1 MYVVTNLLQYMKFFF
16 IYILEPSQ
24 ALSIENFTGS
34 TAQPCGLGLDHIN
47 KAPKRTR
54 YAYTEKAI
62 KIHN

>member
-1 MYVVTNLLQYMKFFF
+1 MGICFVDLTQRLTLTDFQNKPNQMYW
-16 IYILEPSQ
+16 
-24 ALSIENFTGS
+24 
-34 TAQPCGLGLDHIN
+34 LGLDHVN